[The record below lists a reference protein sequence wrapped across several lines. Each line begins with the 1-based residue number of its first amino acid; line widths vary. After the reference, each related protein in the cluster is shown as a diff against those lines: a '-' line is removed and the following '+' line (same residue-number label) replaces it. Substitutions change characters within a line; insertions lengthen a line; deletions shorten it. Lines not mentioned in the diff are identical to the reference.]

1 MLRVGFILPLLI
13 MLIGCHQAHTDL
25 YPDEASLR
33 TVPVFVISH
42 GWHTA
47 IAVEE
52 VYIRDRLSGNGQ
64 IPGGN
69 YLMFEWGDG
78 KYFPHDEPG
87 FGLLL
92 RAALLP
98 TSSVIQVTGLIY
110 RPDSSFP
117 NSDVVQINVTVE
129 GIQELSEFIAS
140 EFSKNPEGQLIYAE
154 TGLYPNSSFFKGEK
168 LYFLPRT
175 SNSWTAK
182 ALYKTGY
189 PINKAYALTAENVI
203 QQAKKEG
210 IVLQQN

>member
-1 MLRVGFILPLLI
+1 MRKLWFLPCVILFVACNKPNLPL
-13 MLIGCHQAHTDL
+13 
-25 YPDEASLR
+25 YPNEASLR

-98 TSSVIQVTGLIY
+98 TSSVIQVTGLNY

-117 NSDVVQINVTVE
+117 NSDVIQINVTVE
-129 GIQELSEFIAS
+129 GIQKLSEFITS

-182 ALYKTGY
+182 ALHKTGY
-189 PINKAYALTAENVI
+189 PINKASAFTAENVI
-203 QQAKKEG
+203 KQAKKEG